1 MVILFAFFG
10 VLCWGI
16 APIFGK
22 LGLQGVNPV
31 TALSLR
37 TLMAAIM
44 VLVWVV
50 FTRGFSDIANVSPSL
65 WVYIMIEAILATLIG
80 DLAYFIA
87 LKYGNV
93 NQVSIIMSCAPV
105 ITMLASFFF
114 LGELASYRQISGAI
128 LISLGLALVCSE

>member
-10 VLCWGI
+10 VLCWGL

-37 TLMAAIM
+37 TFMAAIM
-44 VLVWVV
+44 VFSWVSV
-50 FTRGFSDIANVSPSL
+50 TRGFSDIINVSPSL
-65 WVYIMIEAILATLIG
+65 WIYIMIEAILATLLG

-114 LGELASYRQISGAI
+114 LEEYASNRQIFGGL
-128 LISLGLALVCSE
+128 LITLGLALVCSE